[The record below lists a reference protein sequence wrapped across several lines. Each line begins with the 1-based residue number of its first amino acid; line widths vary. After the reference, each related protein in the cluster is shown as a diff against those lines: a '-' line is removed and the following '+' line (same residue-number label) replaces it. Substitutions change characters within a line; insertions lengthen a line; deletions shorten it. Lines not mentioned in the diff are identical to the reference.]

1 MRFAFMYDENFCI
14 KRIKELMEK
23 NHFNKYRLAKAGVS
37 LSTLTSM
44 FNKNTDPRVQTLEK
58 ICSACGIS
66 VSQFFER
73 SSKDLTEEQECVLK
87 VYNQLS
93 PAAKNNLVSYMNYL
107 FYKEHHF
114 SQNESGQNIS

>member
-1 MRFAFMYDENFCI
+1 MYEENFCI

-23 NHFNKYRLAKAGVS
+23 NQFNAYRLASKAGIS

-73 SSKDLTEEQECVLK
+73 SSKDLTKDQEHLLET
-87 VYNQLS
+87 YNRLS
-93 PAAKNNLVSYMNYL
+93 PAAKEHLISYLDYL
-107 FYKEHHF
+107 
-114 SQNESGQNIS
+114 SQNEENSQEN